1 MLNIGHVVVND
12 RSLSQTSMEGNV
24 LRFNIG
30 LVAPLSPFD
39 VGKSATG
46 LRAVMILPIFLP
58 RPLRVPVCCHVK
70 A

>member
-1 MLNIGHVVVND
+1 MLIVGHVVLTD
-12 RSLSQTSMEGNV
+12 RSLSQTFMEGNV
-24 LRFNIG
+24 LRFDIG
-30 LVAPLSPFD
+30 LAPLSPFD

>member
-1 MLNIGHVVVND
+1 MLNGRHAVLTH
-12 RSLSQTSMEGNV
+12 RSLSQTFMEGDA
-24 LRFNIG
+24 LRFDIG
-30 LVAPLSPFD
+30 LAPLSPFD